1 MVEAMNQAMTQ
12 EELEEKR
19 RRALREREREV
30 AAKQRQRELLAQRRE
45 MELKKRLQD
54 E

>member
-1 MVEAMNQAMTQ
+1 MVETMNQAMTQ

-19 RRALREREREV
+19 CRSLRERECEI
-30 AAKQRQRELLAQRRE
+30 AAKQSQRELLAQRRE